1 GFPGFGI
8 GGLSVGE
15 SPEERDLA
23 LEAAFSSLPAAK
35 PRYVMGLGDTEGLL
49 RAIARGAD
57 LFDCV
62 IPTRLARH
70 GRALTRNGDFNI
82 RQARFESDNS
92 PLDPECPCLA
102 CTRHSRAYLRHLV
115 RMNEISGLRLLT
127 IHNLR
132 YTLDLVAGAA
142 EAIEAGRFGG
152 HLEAVLEERACGSS

>member
-1 GFPGFGI
+1 
-8 GGLSVGE
+8 
-15 SPEERDLA
+15 
-23 LEAAFSSLPAAK
+23 
-35 PRYVMGLGDTEGLL
+35 MGLGDAEGLM

-82 RQARFESDNS
+82 RQARFETDIS
-92 PLDPECPCLA
+92 PLDPACGCLA

-127 IHNLR
+127 IHNLH

-142 EAIEAGRFGG
+142 AAIEAGRLAD
-152 HLEAVLEERACGSS
+152 HLESVLEDRARGSS